1 MPAGGRLP
9 SARSPSAGERVAQP
23 MTTPSHASSLDDRLR
38 VRIIVGVLIA
48 MLLAAL
54 DQTIVTPAIA
64 TMGQSLGGQSYLF
77 WIVSAYFLTATAV
90 TPLYGKLADVHGRRP
105 VLLVGIA
112 IFVAGSIA
120 AALAPSMLWLVIARA
135 VQGIGGGGL
144 IALAQT
150 VIGDLVP
157 AKERGRF
164 AVYISGTWAIAS
176 IAGPVL
182 GGLIA
187 EHLHWSVIFWLNL
200 PLAAL
205 AVAMT
210 TKSLKLVPWQRR
222 EHRLD
227 VAGAVL
233 IVVATVLL
241 MLGLTLGG
249 AGVPWLSPMVGGS
262 IAAALVLAVAFVWHL
277 LRTPEPLIPLE
288 VLRNP
293 VVAWATT
300 SVFFAMAAFIGLVV
314 YIPLYLELAHG
325 LSASAAGFALVGYMV
340 GTVAGANAAARSMAH
355 VAHYRRMPVLGLVI
369 SVAGL
374 GILAA
379 WAGTLPF
386 LAVEGLLIV
395 IGLGSGAQ
403 FPVTTVATQNAVD
416 PRDMG
421 VATGVLGFLRALGS
435 AIGVAVIGAVGSAS
449 GIGNALVLHAGV
461 NSAASAGMSDLGASF
476 TPVFAACAVSLVIS
490 LILLSQM
497 PERPLKGRA
506 EPKPVKAH

>member
-1 MPAGGRLP
+1 M
-9 SARSPSAGERVAQP
+9 SEAQ
-23 MTTPSHASSLDDRLR
+23 AQLLDDTDRI
-38 VRIIVGVLIA
+38 RIIVGVLIA

-54 DQTIVTPAIA
+54 DQTIVTPAVA
-64 TMGQSLGGQSYLF
+64 TMGKSLGGESYLF
-77 WIVSAYFLTATAV
+77 WIVSAYFLTATA
-90 TPLYGKLADVHGRRP
+90 TTALYGKLADIHGRRP
-105 VLLVGIA
+105 VLLAGIA
-112 IFVAGSIA
+112 IFVLGSIG
-120 AALAPSMLWLVIARA
+120 AALAPSMLWLILARA
-135 VQGIGGGGL
+135 VQGLGGGGL

-176 IAGPVL
+176 IAGPIL

-210 TKSLKLVPWQRR
+210 NESLKRMPWRRR

-227 VAGAVL
+227 ILGAVL
-233 IVVATVLL
+233 VVAATVLL

-249 AGVPWLSPMVGGS
+249 AGHGWISLPVAGS
-262 IAAALVLAVAFVWHL
+262 LAASLMLGLLLAWRLA
-277 LRTPEPLIPLE
+277 TAPEPLVPLE

-293 VVAWATT
+293 VVLWATT

-314 YIPLYLELAHG
+314 YIPLYLELVHG
-325 LSASAAGFALVGYMV
+325 FSASAAGLALVGYMA
-340 GTVAGANAAARSMAH
+340 GTVAGANVSARTMAQMT
-355 VAHYRRMPVLGLVI
+355 HYRLLP
-369 SVAGL
+369 VAGL
-374 GILAA
+374 LVSVVA
-379 WAGTLPF
+379 
-386 LAVEGLLIV
+386 LAVLAFFAGALGFWAVETLLIV
-395 IGLGSGAQ
+395 VGLGSGAQ

-435 AIGVAVIGAVGSAS
+435 AIGLAVVGA
-449 GIGNALVLHAGV
+449 IGNAAGIGGALLLHAG
-461 NSAASAGMSDLGASF
+461 GASQTAAAMPLGDAF
-476 TPVFAACAVSLVIS
+476 APVFWTCAGSLLVSLV
-490 LILLSQM
+490 LLSRM
-497 PERPLKGRA
+497 PELPLKGRS
-506 EPKPVKAH
+506 ERPVD

>member
-1 MPAGGRLP
+1 MQPQA
-9 SARSPSAGERVAQP
+9 SP
-23 MTTPSHASSLDDRLR
+23 LDDGQR

-64 TMGQSLGGQSYLF
+64 TMGHSLGGESYLF

-105 VLLVGIA
+105 VLLAGIA
-112 IFVAGSIA
+112 IFVLGSVA
-120 AALAPSMLWLVIARA
+120 AALASTMLWLIVARA
-135 VQGIGGGGL
+135 VQGLGGGGL

-187 EHLHWSVIFWLNL
+187 EHLHWSVIFWLNV
-200 PLAAL
+200 PLAAF

-210 TKSLKLVPWQRR
+210 NESLKRVPWQRR

-227 VAGAVL
+227 ILGSVL

-249 AGVPWLSPMVGGS
+249 AGAPWLSLQVAGS
-262 IAAALVLAVAFVWHL
+262 LAGASVLAAVFLLHL
-277 LRTPEPLIPLE
+277 LRAPEPLIPLE
-288 VLRNP
+288 VLKNP
-293 VVAWATT
+293 VVLWATT

-314 YIPLYLELAHG
+314 YIPLYLELVHG
-325 LSASAAGFALVGYMV
+325 MSASAAGFALVGYMV
-340 GTVAGANAAARSMAH
+340 GTVVGANVAARTMAH
-355 VAHYRRMPVLGLVI
+355 VAHYRRLP
-369 SVAGL
+369 VAGL
-374 GILAA
+374 AVSIIALAVLA
-379 WAGTLPF
+379 YSAATLPF
-386 LAVEGLLIV
+386 IGVELLLIV

-403 FPVTTVATQNAVD
+403 FPVTTVATQNSVD

-435 AIGVAVIGAVGSAS
+435 AIGVAIIGAIGSAS
-449 GIGNALVLHAGV
+449 GIGNALLRHAGAGSEATAAATNAANLGPAFAPV
-461 NSAASAGMSDLGASF
+461 FWASAASL
-476 TPVFAACAVSLVIS
+476 AVSL
-490 LILLSQM
+490 LLLSQM

-506 EPKPVKAH
+506 EPKPAEAL

>member
-1 MPAGGRLP
+1 MTMQLQA
-9 SARSPSAGERVAQP
+9 SP
-23 MTTPSHASSLDDRLR
+23 LDDGQR

-64 TMGQSLGGQSYLF
+64 TMGQSLGGESYLF

-105 VLLVGIA
+105 VLLAGIA
-112 IFVAGSIA
+112 IFVLGSVA
-120 AALAPSMLWLVIARA
+120 AALAPTMLWLIIARA
-135 VQGIGGGGL
+135 VQGLGGGGL

-182 GGLIA
+182 GGVIA
-187 EHLHWSVIFWLNL
+187 EHLHWSVIFWLNV
-200 PLAAL
+200 PLAVL

-210 TKSLKLVPWQRR
+210 NESLKRVPWQRR

-227 VAGAVL
+227 ILGSVL
-233 IVVATVLL
+233 IVVSTVLL

-249 AGVPWLSPMVGGS
+249 AGTPWLSLEVAGALG
-262 IAAALVLAVAFVWHL
+262 AAGILAVAFFLHL
-277 LRTPEPLIPLE
+277 LRAPEPLIPLE
-288 VLRNP
+288 VLKNP
-293 VVAWATT
+293 VVLWATT
-300 SVFFAMAAFIGLVV
+300 IVFFAMAAFIGLVV
-314 YIPLYLELAHG
+314 YIPLYLELVHG
-325 LSASAAGFALVGYMV
+325 MSASAAGFALVGYMV
-340 GTVAGANAAARSMAH
+340 GTVVGANFAARTMAH
-355 VAHYRRMPVLGLVI
+355 VAHYRRLP
-369 SVAGL
+369 VAGL
-374 GILAA
+374 AVSIIALAVLA
-379 WAGTLPF
+379 YFAATLPF
-386 LAVEGLLIV
+386 IGVELLLIV

-403 FPVTTVATQNAVD
+403 FPVTTVATQNSVD

-435 AIGVAVIGAVGSAS
+435 AIGVAVIGAIGSAS
-449 GIGNALVLHAGV
+449 GIGSALLRHAGGGE
-461 NSAASAGMSDLGASF
+461 AAVATAD
-476 TPVFAACAVSLVIS
+476 AVSLGSAFVPVFWACAAS
-490 LILLSQM
+490 LAVSLLLLSRM

-506 EPKPVKAH
+506 DPVPVEAA

>member
-1 MPAGGRLP
+1 VTDLAPP
-9 SARSPSAGERVAQP
+9 PQH
-23 MTTPSHASSLDDRLR
+23 TLDDSQRIR
-38 VRIIVGVLIA
+38 VIVGVLIA

-54 DQTIVTPAIA
+54 DQTILTPAMA
-64 TMGQSLGGQSYLF
+64 TIGKNLGGEAYLF
-77 WIVSAYFLTATAV
+77 WIISAYFLTATAV
-90 TPLYGKLADVHGRRP
+90 TPLYGKLADIHGRRP
-105 VLLVGIA
+105 VLLLGIG
-112 IFVAGSIA
+112 IFVLGSIA
-120 AALAPSMLWLVIARA
+120 AALAPSMLWLILARA
-135 VQGIGGGGL
+135 LQGLGGGGL
-144 IALAQT
+144 IAMAQT

-176 IAGPVL
+176 IAGPIL

-187 EHLHWSVIFWLNL
+187 EHLHWSVIFWINL

-210 TKSLKLVPWQRR
+210 SESLKTVPWQRR

-227 VAGAVL
+227 ILGAVL

-249 AGVPWLSPMVGGS
+249 AGHGWSAPVVVGPV
-262 IAAALVLAVAFVWHL
+262 AMACLLAVIFTWHL
-277 LRTPEPLIPLE
+277 THTSEPLIPLE

-293 VVAWATT
+293 VVLWATT

-325 LSASAAGFALVGYMV
+325 LSASAAGLALVGYMV
-340 GTVAGANAAARSMAH
+340 GTVVGANFSARTMAQ
-355 VAHYRRMPVLGLVI
+355 VVHYRRLP
-369 SVAGL
+369 VAGL
-374 GILAA
+374 GVSIAALVALALF
-379 WAGTLPF
+379 AGTLP
-386 LAVEGLLIV
+386 LWTVEGLLIC

-435 AIGVAVIGAVGSAS
+435 AIGVAAIGAVGSAA
-449 GIGNALVLHAGV
+449 GIGNALMLHAGAG
-461 NSAASAGMSDLGASF
+461 AAEAGPPPDDAIGAAF
-476 TPVFAACAVSLVIS
+476 APVA
-490 LILLSQM
+490 
-497 PERPLKGRA
+497 
-506 EPKPVKAH
+506 